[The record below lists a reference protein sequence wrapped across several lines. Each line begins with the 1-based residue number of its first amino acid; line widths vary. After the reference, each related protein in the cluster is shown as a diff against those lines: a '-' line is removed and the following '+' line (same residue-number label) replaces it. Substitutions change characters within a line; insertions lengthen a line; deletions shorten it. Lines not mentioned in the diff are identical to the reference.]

1 MRTINRIF
9 LHTAAHGTA
18 TQNYD
23 TTVQQIDAWH
33 RERGWSGIGYH
44 FVIRLDGTVS
54 AGRSEDKAGAHVAG
68 FNTGTMGI
76 CMSGHGDH
84 HPWTAA
90 QNAALMDLLVSLLK
104 KYGLWPSLIA
114 EAQKSD
120 DALRVKLANVVLGH
134 REVNRITNNPHYKTT
149 KSCPGNRINMD
160 SIRATLGQRVKA
172 EANPAPQPPAAEVY
186 DEATAQALFTHIRG
200 LYTLASGMKWSDAM
214 LDALG
219 SIRKDARV
227 DFLITEYKKK
237 HGIP

>member
-18 TQNYD
+18 TQNHD

-44 FVIRLDGTVS
+44 FVIRLDGSVNN
-54 AGRSEDKAGAHVAG
+54 GRSEDKTGAHVAG

-84 HPWTAA
+84 HAWTSA
-90 QNAALMDLLVSLLK
+90 QHAALMDLLTNLLK
-104 KYGLWPSLIA
+104 KYGLWSALVT
-114 EAQKSD
+114 EAKKSE
-120 DALRVKLANVVLGH
+120 DALRVKLSNVVLGH
-134 REVNRITNNPHYKTT
+134 REVNRITNNPEFKTT
-149 KSCPGNRINMD
+149 KTCPGTKINMD
-160 SIRATLGQRVKA
+160 SIRAALALRVKA
-172 EANPAPQPPAAEVY
+172 EASPAPQPPAAEVY
-186 DEATAQALFTHIRG
+186 DEAAAQALFTHIRG
-200 LYTLASGMKWSDAM
+200 LYDVAKTMKWSDAM

>member
-33 RERGWSGIGYH
+33 KERGWSGIGYH
-44 FVIRLDGTVS
+44 FVIRLDGSVNP
-54 AGRSEDKAGAHVAG
+54 GRAEDKAGAHVAG

-84 HPWTAA
+84 HPWTSA
-90 QNAALMDLLVSLLK
+90 QNAALMTLLVNLLK
-104 KYGLWPSLIA
+104 KYGLWPALVA

-120 DALRVKLANVVLGH
+120 QALSVKLSNVVLGH
-134 REVNRITNNPHYKTT
+134 REVNRITNNPEYKTT
-149 KSCPGNRINMD
+149 KTCPGNRINMD
-160 SIRATLGQRVKA
+160 AIRATLAARVKA
-172 EANPAPQPPAAEVY
+172 EANPAPQPAETQTY

-200 LYTLASGMKWSDAM
+200 LYTLASAMQWSDAM
-214 LDALG
+214 RDHLG
-219 SIRKDARV
+219 QIRKDARV
-227 DFLITEYKKK
+227 DFLIAEYKKK